1 MQPQMQRRELELAG
15 HDLIDAIDASYD
27 VLQVLIQLHNRSKLG
42 FIGQELQPDP
52 TSTQLAVQAQA
63 LGIMTLAKW
72 LIELGEVAGV
82 KFYNVGMEHLE
93 RLHRELDTIGVIL
106 PTK

>member
-1 MQPQMQRRELELAG
+1 MLSQMQRRELELAG

-52 TSTQLAVQAQA
+52 TSTLLAVQAQG
-63 LGIMTLAKW
+63 LGILTLAKW
-72 LIELGEVAGV
+72 LMELGKEAGI
-82 KFYNVGMEHLE
+82 KFYNVGQEHLD
-93 RLHRELDTIGVIL
+93 RLAREFDALGVIL